1 MKYYNKIFIAFII
14 IIFGNSK
21 AFYGQTTI
29 KGKVKTEDAGAITLK
44 EFFVPRNVFDN
55 YQQ

>member
-14 IIFGNSK
+14 IIFGDST